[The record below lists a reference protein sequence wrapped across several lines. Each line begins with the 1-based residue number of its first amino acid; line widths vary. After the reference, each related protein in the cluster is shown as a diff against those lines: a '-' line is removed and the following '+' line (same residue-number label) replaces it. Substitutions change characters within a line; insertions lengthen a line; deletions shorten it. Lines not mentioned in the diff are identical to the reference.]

1 MMPTDPKKRTIA
13 RSFAD
18 AFRGVGDCIRTE
30 RNMRIHLT
38 MCVYVLFFASRIELT
53 RGEMACLLLAIGS
66 VVTAETL
73 NTSVE
78 KLCDFTQKHTNHL
91 IRVIKDMAAG
101 AVLICAVFAAL
112 VSSRAVGSFL
122 GHLYRPGIPGAF
134 SAFAGCCGGVC
145 FLGSREVDG
154 TGRALVWR
162 QKTMSFFSTD
172 QSS

>member
-1 MMPTDPKKRTIA
+1 MPTDPKKRTIA

-66 VVTAETL
+66 VMTAETL

-78 KLCDFTQKHTNHL
+78 KLCDFTQKHTNHP
-91 IRVIKDMAAG
+91 
-101 AVLICAVFAAL
+101 
-112 VSSRAVGSFL
+112 VSYT
-122 GHLYRPGIPGAF
+122 HLDVYKRQMYI
-134 SAFAGCCGGVC
+134 
-145 FLGSREVDG
+145 
-154 TGRALVWR
+154 TGENTLPMVRMNPW
-162 QKTMSFFSTD
+162 M
-172 QSS
+172 